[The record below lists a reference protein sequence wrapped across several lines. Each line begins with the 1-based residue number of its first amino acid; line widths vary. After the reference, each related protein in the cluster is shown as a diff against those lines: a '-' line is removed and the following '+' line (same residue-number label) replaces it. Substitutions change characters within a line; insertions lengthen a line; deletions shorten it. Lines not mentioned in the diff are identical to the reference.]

1 MGPKKAG
8 IGWWGP
14 RSPVKDALLSVL
26 LVDILNIIVRVQ
38 DVHCGY
44 QLVCCSYLLAI
55 VIIRPHLY
63 YVPSVL

>member
-1 MGPKKAG
+1 M
-8 IGWWGP
+8 
-14 RSPVKDALLSVL
+14 KDALLSVL
-26 LVDILNIIVRVQ
+26 LVDILNIIVRVK